1 MGLSWFFESEKKTGN
16 GHSTKTHAGN
26 GFRKRN
32 LYENAVCSFNF
43 MCSSAVEKN
52 NTHPNKKNLKSRV
65 VKKGPI
71 LANLHKTLTD
81 VFQTNLA
88 VKPNVFF
95 TRVALYKKAKK

>member
-1 MGLSWFFESEKKTGN
+1 
-16 GHSTKTHAGN
+16 
-26 GFRKRN
+26 
-32 LYENAVCSFNF
+32 

-95 TRVALYKKAKK
+95 TRVALYKKAKKINKYIYIYICKCIYIYMFPLVV